1 MAGWPHQ
8 LDGHEF
14 EQALGVGDERESLAQ
29 KYISHSSI
37 GQKPDIR
44 CQHGQV
50 LLGDPF
56 QLADSHMLIAS
67 SCGRKTERA
76 P

>member
-29 KYISHSSI
+29 KYISHSSV

-44 CQHGQV
+44 VPAWSGTAGRPIPACRQ
-50 LLGDPF
+50 
-56 QLADSHMLIAS
+56 SHAHCILMWQ
-67 SCGRKTERA
+67 KD
-76 P
+76 

>member
-1 MAGWPHQ
+1 MAGWPHR

-14 EQALGVGDERESLAQ
+14 EQALGGGDGWGSLAW
-29 KYISHSSI
+29 KYISCSSV

-44 CQHGQV
+44 VPAWSGTA
-50 LLGDPF
+50 GDPF
-56 QLADSHMLIAS
+56 QVADSHMFMAS
-67 SCGRKTERA
+67 SCGRKNERA